1 MTITNAVAAFA
12 LTVGLAAASTARAD
26 DPFADAHEHMPVA
39 NAEQDASRQ
48 PLALTPNRQQSANVE
63 QNASRLPLALTP
75 NRQQSASRDEGVTYP
90 LPDSDPE
97 IQRLLS
103 Q

>member
-1 MTITNAVAAFA
+1 MA
-12 LTVGLAAASTARAD
+12 GRGRRRLAGRGRR
-26 DPFADAHEHMPVA
+26 DAHEDVPVA
-39 NAEQDASRQ
+39 SAEQH
-48 PLALTPNRQQSANVE
+48 
-63 QNASRLPLALTP
+63 ASRLPLALTP
-75 NRQQSASRDEGVTYP
+75 NRQQSVSRDEGVTYP